1 MKIFMTQ
8 GALIGGMGTIIG
20 VALGILVAANIGSI
34 VAGIESAFGL
44 VLLPKGVYFIN
55 RMPAE
60 IRWQEVVFIAV
71 VSFGLSLLAT
81 IYPSRKAAAVEP
93 ARALRYE

>member
-1 MKIFMTQ
+1 M
-8 GALIGGMGTIIG
+8 MGF
-20 VALGILVAANIGSI
+20 
-34 VAGIESAFGL
+34 E
-44 VLLPKGVYFIN
+44 LLPKGVYFIN
-55 RMPAE
+55 RMPSD
-60 IRWQEVVFIAV
+60 IRWQEVVTIAL